1 MTISAELK
9 AIYTS
14 APVDRYYVETMT
26 LKHPIFIEGSNHRGE
41 FFMTNQRD
49 GFTGTLEDGRQVEFQ
64 PVPFTAIPPNS
75 EEQSDIQLQVGI
87 DNASRQLME
96 YIERLG
102 RTPNVPILVI
112 YRIYL
117 SDDITTVQNDPPLK
131 LDIISV
137 RATQQLISFTAGNS
151 NMRDKPFPS
160 QLYTTELYP
169 GLAR

>member
-1 MTISAELK
+1 MAISEELK
-9 AIYTS
+9 AIYAT
-14 APVDRYYVETMT
+14 APIDRYYVETMT
-26 LKHPIFIEGSNHRGE
+26 LKHPIFIDGDNHRGE

-49 GFTGTLEDGRQVEFQ
+49 GFTGTLEDGRQVAFE
-64 PVPFTAIPPNS
+64 PVPFTAIPPNA
-75 EEQSDIQLQVGI
+75 EEQSDVQLQVGI

-96 YIERLG
+96 YVEKLG
-102 RTPNVPILVI
+102 STPNVPILVV
-112 YRIYL
+112 YRVFL
-117 SDDITTVQNDPPLK
+117 SDDLTVQNDPPLK

-151 NMRDKPFPS
+151 NQRDKPFPS